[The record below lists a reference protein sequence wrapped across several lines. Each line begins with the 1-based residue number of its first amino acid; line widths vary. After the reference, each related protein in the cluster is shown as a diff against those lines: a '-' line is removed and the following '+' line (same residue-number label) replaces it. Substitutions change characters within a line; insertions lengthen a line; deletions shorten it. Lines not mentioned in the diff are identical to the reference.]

1 MTNAA
6 HSSTKGKPLVRLDP
20 ASPMPLYQQM
30 VVQLQSRIES
40 GEFGPSAVLPGE
52 LDLSRDYG
60 VSRITAKRAL
70 DELAEAGLVKRERG
84 RGTRVLE
91 RPGSTTMRTSI
102 DGWLENIS
110 LMQSTTEVRLLSF
123 DYLNAGP
130 DIASA
135 LELPEGAEV
144 QRSVRVRTL
153 DGAPMSYLV
162 CFLPGAVGR
171 SFQAADLRS
180 TAMLKLLERA
190 GHGVAS
196 ARQTVS
202 ATLAAP
208 DTAQALDIHAGAPLL
223 EVRRIARSADER
235 VVQYIRALYRPELYH
250 IEMSMT
256 RKAGPDGPLWSAE
269 EGVS

>member
-1 MTNAA
+1 MTNTARSLA
-6 HSSTKGKPLVRLDP
+6 DESSLARLNP
-20 ASPMPLYQQM
+20 ESPVPLYQQM
-30 VVQLQSRIES
+30 VVQLRNRMDI
-40 GEFGPSAVLPGE
+40 GEFRPGDVLPGE
-52 LDLSRDYG
+52 FDLSRDYG

-84 RGTRVLE
+84 RGTRVLDH
-91 RPGSTTMRTSI
+91 PGSKAVRTSI
-102 DGWLENIS
+102 DGWLDTIS
-110 LMQSTTEVRLLSF
+110 LMQSTTDVRLLSF
-123 DYLNAGP
+123 DYLAAAP
-130 DIASA
+130 DIAA
-135 LELPEGAEV
+135 VLDLREGAEV

-171 SFQAADLRS
+171 SFEADDLRE

-190 GHGVAS
+190 GYGVAS
-196 ARQTVS
+196 ARQTIS

-208 DTAQALDIHAGAPLL
+208 DTAQALDVHAGAPLL
-223 EVRRIARSADER
+223 EVRRIARCADER
-235 VVQYIRALYRPELYH
+235 IVQYIRALYRPELYH

-269 EGVS
+269 EGGG